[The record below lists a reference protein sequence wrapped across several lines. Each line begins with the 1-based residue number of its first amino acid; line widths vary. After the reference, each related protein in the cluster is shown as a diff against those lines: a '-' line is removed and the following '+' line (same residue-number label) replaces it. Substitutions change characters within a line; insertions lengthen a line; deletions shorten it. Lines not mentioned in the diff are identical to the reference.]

1 MAPAGTY
8 VEANGLQVYY
18 EVHGGTATS
27 QSWATRSRPP
37 PSMRYP
43 GLVRCLVLG
52 GTQFRS
58 SGTFRTTSNPLPLYG
73 RARRI
78 INA

>member
-18 EVHGGTATS
+18 EAHGDTAAS
-27 QSWATRSRPP
+27 QSWASHPLPP

-52 GTQFRS
+52 GTQLGQFWHLS
-58 SGTFRTTSNPLPLYG
+58 DHLESFPFTDE
-73 RARRI
+73 
-78 INA
+78 